1 MKHLFPKFA
10 PGSLH
15 LLSCE
20 RLAAEQKA
28 DDQISQPFGFGLH
41 LLRRFSANG
50 LRLYPRSR
58 IPSCRSTG
66 LSRSFVWKSY
76 FCFNNRSFQKS
87 CTSLSI
93 SVITP
98 WNDNIWYV
106 FLPRCSIQM
115 RDTPLY
121 RCFLAETIIAWT
133 KVGLVVFT
141 FSVSMNHLAL
151 CVDESPRTLKS
162 TGCVLSSHA
171 GVLLALGGVFRF
183 TTLQNTPDVK
193 RTAICLVDAAICHYV
208 SQNRDVY
215 IGKHS
220 QT

>member
-1 MKHLFPKFA
+1 MDC
-10 PGSLH
+10 GYI
-15 LLSCE
+15 
-20 RLAAEQKA
+20 LAAE
-28 DDQISQPFGFGLH
+28 SQAVVVLASRVLLFGKVIFALIIEVF
-41 LLRRFSANG
+41 RKVAQVWAFR
-50 LRLYPRSR
+50 
-58 IPSCRSTG
+58 
-66 LSRSFVWKSY
+66 LSRHETIIYDMF
-76 FCFNNRSFQKS
+76 
-87 CTSLSI
+87 
-93 SVITP
+93 
-98 WNDNIWYV
+98 